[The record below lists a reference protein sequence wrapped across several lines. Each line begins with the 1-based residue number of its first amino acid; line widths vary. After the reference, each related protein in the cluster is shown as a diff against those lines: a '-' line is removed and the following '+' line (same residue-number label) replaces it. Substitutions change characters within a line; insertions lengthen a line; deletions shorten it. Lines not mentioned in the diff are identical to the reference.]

1 MIIAATSLARAL
13 WDRYGPTDVAYRSS
27 TKVEW
32 KMLSMCCHIDNVRMR
47 WTRRYLTD
55 ILKGTQFP
63 PMFAHSLSTK
73 ATRDAEPTGI
83 TSVLSVFNLSLL
95 LFIQIRTS
103 PIHVW
108 IQDWRLSNW
117 IREKKKTL
125 VTKCY
130 LKAFSCSRKQTT
142 TRHPLHIWK

>member
-1 MIIAATSLARAL
+1 MIIAATSLAAAL
-13 WDRYGPTDVAYRSS
+13 WERYGRIVAARRSS
-27 TKVEW
+27 RKNARQT
-32 KMLSMCCHIDNVRMR
+32 LSMCCRTDNVWSR
-47 WTRRYLTD
+47 WTPRYLTD
-55 ILKGTQFP
+55 ILKGTLFP
-63 PMFAHSLSTK
+63 LQFAHSLLTK
-73 ATRDAEPTGI
+73 ATQDAEPTGV